1 MKTINYISEIT
12 SIDSKY
18 LILIIKTLIFF
29 SILTII
35 KKVGIKILRHIKDN
49 KKVFNLINNRKYK
62 IIEIKPIRKNKGIFT
77 NTFISS
83 YCVIYEKM
91 L

>member
-1 MKTINYISEIT
+1 MKRYFKENK
-12 SIDSKY
+12 DLFKF
-18 LILIIKTLIFF
+18 IK
-29 SILTII
+29 
-35 KKVGIKILRHIKDN
+35 N
-49 KKVFNLINNRKYK
+49 KKYK
-62 IIEIKPIRKNKGIFT
+62 ILKIKPIRKAIKQGFKY